1 MKKTLLI
8 IFAAILTFSC
18 SSPLEKKYSEESFET
33 DAKEIKE
40 SGKLSEE
47 DALIMAGWIMRS
59 KLNGENLEGKTYN
72 EIIEEAKDYKKE
84 QELLAEKAKL
94 EEEEKRQ
101 RLGSALTVAMYDK
114 GYQEYDYQEYLT
126 YSFAFENKTEKD
138 IRAFKGSIS
147 IQDLFDTEIKS
158 INLTVD
164 DPIKAGETFKGTYT
178 TNYNQFRDEDTRLKS
193 KDMDDLKVVWT
204 PEKIIFTDGTTLE

>member
-1 MKKTLLI
+1 MKKTVLI
-8 IFAAILTFSC
+8 FLVAILTFSC
-18 SSPLEKKYSEESFET
+18 STPLDKKYSEETFET

-59 KLNGENLEGKTYN
+59 KLKGENLEGKTYN

-114 GYQEYDYQEYLT
+114 GFEKYDYQEYLT
-126 YSFAFENKTEKD
+126 YSLAFENKTEKD

-158 INLTVD
+158 INLTID
-164 DPIKAGETFKGTYT
+164 DPIKASETFKGTYT
-178 TNYNQFRDEDTRLKS
+178 TDYNQFRDEDTRLKS

-204 PEKIIFTDGTTLE
+204 PEKIIFADGTTLE

>member
-1 MKKTLLI
+1 MKKSLIFTLFCALI
-8 IFAAILTFSC
+8 ISC
-18 SSPLEKKYSEESFET
+18 STPLDKKYNEENFES

-40 SGKLSEE
+40 SGKLSND
-47 DALIMAGWIMRS
+47 DALIMAGWIMKA
-59 KLNGENLEGKTYN
+59 KLKGDNLEGKTYN
-72 EIIEEAKDYKKE
+72 EIINEAKDYKKE
-84 QELLAEKAKL
+84 QEVLAVKAKL

-114 GYQEYDYQEYLT
+114 GYQEYSYQEYLT
-126 YSFAFENKTEKD
+126 YSFAFENKLDKD

-147 IQDLFDTEIKS
+147 IQDLFDSEIKS
-158 INLTVD
+158 ISLTID
-164 DPIKAGETFKGTYT
+164 DPIKAGETFKNTYT
-178 TNYNQFRDEDTRLKS
+178 TDYNQFRDEDTRLKT

>member
-8 IFAAILTFSC
+8 FLVSILTFSC
-18 SSPLEKKYSEESFET
+18 STPLDKKYSEETFET

-47 DALIMAGWIMRS
+47 DALIMVGWIMRS
-59 KLNGENLEGKTYN
+59 KLKGEHLEGKTYN
-72 EIIEEAKDYKKE
+72 EIIKEAKDYKKE
-84 QELLAEKAKL
+84 QELLTKKVKL

-101 RLGSALTVAMYDK
+101 RLSSALTVAMYDK
-114 GYQEYDYQEYLT
+114 GFEKYDYQEYLT
-126 YSFAFENKTEKD
+126 YSLAFENKTEKD

-158 INLTVD
+158 INLTID

-178 TNYNQFRDEDTRLKS
+178 SDYNQFRAEDTRLKS

>member
-1 MKKTLLI
+1 MKKTVLI
-8 IFAAILTFSC
+8 FLVAILTFSC
-18 SSPLEKKYSEESFET
+18 STPLDKKYSEETFET

-47 DALIMAGWIMRS
+47 DAFIMAGWIMRS
-59 KLNGENLEGKTYN
+59 KLKGENLEGKTYN

-114 GYQEYDYQEYLT
+114 GFEKYDYQEYLT
-126 YSFAFENKTEKD
+126 YSLAFENKTEKD

-158 INLTVD
+158 INLTID

-178 TNYNQFRDEDTRLKS
+178 TDYNQFRDEDSRLKS

-204 PEKIIFTDGTTLE
+204 PEKIIFADGTTLE

>member
-1 MKKTLLI
+1 MKKTVLI
-8 IFAAILTFSC
+8 FLVAILAFSC
-18 SSPLEKKYSEESFET
+18 STPLDKKYSEETFET

-59 KLNGENLEGKTYN
+59 KLKGENLEGKTYN

-114 GYQEYDYQEYLT
+114 GFEKYDYQEYLT
-126 YSFAFENKTEKD
+126 YSLAFENKTEKD

-158 INLTVD
+158 INLTID

-178 TNYNQFRDEDTRLKS
+178 TEYNQFRDEDTRLKS

-204 PEKIIFTDGTTLE
+204 PEKIIFADGTTLE

>member
-8 IFAAILTFSC
+8 VLLAILTFSC
-18 SSPLEKKYSEESFET
+18 STPLNKKYNEETFET

-40 SGKLSEE
+40 SGKLSNE

-59 KLNGENLEGKTYN
+59 KLKGENLEGKTYN

-101 RLGSALTVAMYDK
+101 RLGSALTVAMYNK
-114 GYQEYDYQEYLT
+114 GYEKYSYQEYLT
-126 YSFAFENKTEKD
+126 YSLAFENKTEKD

-158 INLTVD
+158 INLTID
-164 DPIKAGETFKGTYT
+164 DQIKAGETFKGTYT
-178 TNYNQFRDEDTRLKS
+178 TDYNQFRDEDTRLKS
-193 KDMDDLKVVWT
+193 KDMDNLKVVWT

>member
-8 IFAAILTFSC
+8 FLVSILTFSC
-18 SSPLEKKYSEESFET
+18 STPLDKKYSEETFET

-47 DALIMAGWIMRS
+47 DALIMVGWIMRS
-59 KLNGENLEGKTYN
+59 KLKGEHLEGKTYN
-72 EIIEEAKDYKKE
+72 EIIKEAKDYKKE
-84 QELLAEKAKL
+84 QELLTKKVKL

-101 RLGSALTVAMYDK
+101 RLSSALTVAMYDK
-114 GYQEYDYQEYLT
+114 GFEKYDYQEYLT
-126 YSFAFENKTEKD
+126 YSLAFENKTEKD

-158 INLTVD
+158 INLTID

-178 TNYNQFRDEDTRLKS
+178 SDYNQFRDEDTRLKS